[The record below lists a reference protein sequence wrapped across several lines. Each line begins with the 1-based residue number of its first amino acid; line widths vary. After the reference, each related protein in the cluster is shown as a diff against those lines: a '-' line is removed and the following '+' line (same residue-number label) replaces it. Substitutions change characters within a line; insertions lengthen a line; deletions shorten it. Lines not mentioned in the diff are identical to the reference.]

1 MMQVA
6 HWNEDNYRHY
16 VAAFQHYTRIVARQI
31 ESVLE
36 ALYSTPAG
44 KNTIVIVLADH
55 GDGMGS
61 HRMVTKQVSF
71 YEEMTNVPF
80 IIAGPGIHPRQ
91 NQWKIY

>member
-1 MMQVA
+1 MQAA

-44 KNTIVIVLADH
+44 KIPLSLYWQTTETEWGHTA
-55 GDGMGS
+55 
-61 HRMVTKQVSF
+61 
-71 YEEMTNVPF
+71 
-80 IIAGPGIHPRQ
+80 
-91 NQWKIY
+91 W

>member
-1 MMQVA
+1 MPIQYICCSHRRMMQAA

-44 KNTIVIVLADH
+44 KIQLSLYWQTTETEWGHTA
-55 GDGMGS
+55 
-61 HRMVTKQVSF
+61 
-71 YEEMTNVPF
+71 
-80 IIAGPGIHPRQ
+80 
-91 NQWKIY
+91 W

>member
-1 MMQVA
+1 MQAA

-44 KNTIVIVLADH
+44 KIQLSLYWQTTETEWGHTA
-55 GDGMGS
+55 
-61 HRMVTKQVSF
+61 
-71 YEEMTNVPF
+71 
-80 IIAGPGIHPRQ
+80 
-91 NQWKIY
+91 W

>member
-1 MMQVA
+1 MPIQYICCSHRRMMQAA

-71 YEEMTNVPF
+71 T
-80 IIAGPGIHPRQ
+80 
-91 NQWKIY
+91 KK

>member
-1 MMQVA
+1 
-6 HWNEDNYRHY
+6 
-16 VAAFQHYTRIVARQI
+16 
-31 ESVLE
+31 
-36 ALYSTPAG
+36 
-44 KNTIVIVLADH
+44 
-55 GDGMGS
+55 MGS